1 MSIASNLATIE
12 EQLTTACERSGRD
25 RSDVR
30 LIAVSKTKPDELVA
44 EAIGAGHLDFG
55 ENKVQELIR
64 RKDTF
69 PDPVRW
75 HLIGHLQKNKIRKA
89 LPCSHL
95 VHTIDSMELAERVN
109 HVSEELA
116 IRTGALI
123 QVNISDDPAKFGF
136 PAEELERQ
144 LDSLLQLEFVAFSG
158 LMTIPAFDPEP
169 ENTRIHFRRLREL
182 RDRLEE
188 TEGATLP
195 QLSMGMS
202 HDFTVAIEEGATLV
216 RVGTAIFGKRD

>member
-12 EQLTTACERSGRD
+12 GQLSAACDRSGRD
-25 RSDVR
+25 RGDVQ
-30 LIAVSKTKPDELVA
+30 LIAVSKTKPDELVE
-44 EAIGAGHLDFG
+44 EAISAGHLDFG

-64 RKDTF
+64 RKGTF
-69 PDPVRW
+69 PEPVRW

-89 LPCSHL
+89 LPCCSL

-109 HVSEELA
+109 RISEELA
-116 IRTGALI
+116 IRTRALI
-123 QVNISDDPAKFGF
+123 QVNISDDPDKFGF
-136 PAEELERQ
+136 SAEEMERNLE
-144 LDSLLQLEFVAFSG
+144 SLLRLEFVEVSG

-169 ENTRIHFRRLREL
+169 ENTRIHFRHLREL

-188 TEGATLP
+188 AGGTALP

-202 HDFTVAIEEGATLV
+202 HDFPVAIEEGATLV
-216 RVGTAIFGKRD
+216 RVGTAIFGRRD